1 MHERGLRR
9 FFLPGLLVCFFLS
22 GAAGLIYQVVWS
34 KALGLVFGH
43 TAYAVATVLA
53 VFLGGLAAGSA
64 WISRWSERWP
74 RPIALYGSLEFGVG
88 ATGALSL
95 VGLAGV
101 RAIYVAAYPFAGGHG
116 ALLVALRF
124 FGTALVLFLP
134 TFLMGGTLPVL
145 IRGLAHS
152 SAELGPRLARLYW
165 VNSAGAV
172 VGTLVAGFLFL
183 PELGLKL
190 TLGIAVALNLIAG
203 CIAVVLSR
211 GELAAAPAT
220 AAQTS
225 ENLRAENRPASPAMS
240 SRLLFTCFALV
251 GASAM
256 AYEIGWTRL
265 LSTQFGDSTYSF
277 TLMLA
282 TFIVGI
288 VLGSALFEVWNRRHQ
303 ATRMTFAVTQT
314 LIAVAAI
321 GFLVFFTRVIE
332 ILPSILSASQGAF
345 GGLVLAQFALSAL
358 AMLPAAVVFGFNF
371 PAVVLLVAGGRSSA
385 VLGDAEIVGRAYA
398 WNTVGAVCG
407 AISTGFWL
415 LPKLGSFHLLA
426 ATVAVNLGLAALLSV
441 AGTPRKWL
449 AFATNIALVAAVAA
463 IGFSNY
469 FYDPAVAVFNT
480 TLYWNHYERPLPLT
494 VPEKARLV
502 DVKYFAEG
510 LNATIAVTQT
520 DNYIALQTNGKVDA
534 SNHDI
539 STQLLLGHLGALM
552 HPPRS
557 ALVIGFGSG
566 MTASVL
572 TRYPEI
578 ERVDCVE
585 IEPAVM
591 GAAPLL
597 TQLNRNVLQ
606 DPRVHIIIDDARNF
620 LFTTGEH
627 YDLIVS
633 EPSNPWIA
641 GVATLFTREFYRAAQ
656 AHLAPGGVF
665 VQWVQAYSLFPDD
678 LKMVLATFLSEFQR
692 ASLWHG
698 NATDL
703 ILMAPGATSSDML
716 NRTRTLFTNPGLHD
730 DFKQLG
736 MDGPAGLFAFYM
748 LDDAGLRKF
757 SAGARLNTDDLT
769 LLEYHAPRSL
779 LVQGLEENNRRD
791 ILRAQQNAL
800 PGDLPANLRDATL
813 AAAAATCLNLQDTS
827 GADRFVRGLGSSP
840 ATLDAAIVR
849 GRAALAHSDYESAA
863 SAFSVALAIDPSSI
877 EAAWGRAETDRRSRD
892 NEKARQ
898 ELLQILQRDPNNQR
912 VLTSLEQLAKDSS
925 LWPQAEYFQLK
936 LIALDPRGAASSAYA
951 ELAELLL
958 RVGDLDNAYRALQDS
973 LARDPYN
980 FQTQINLGELL
991 YRQKNWA
998 QARQHLEFVRRFFPD
1013 GDAATYSLLYE
1024 VDNALG
1030 DPRAAADAVHFGL
1043 RIFPDNSDLQRLKL
1057 LL

>member
-1 MHERGLRR
+1 MQERPVHR
-9 FFLPGLLVCFFLS
+9 FVPPGLLVCFFLS

-53 VFLGGLAAGSA
+53 VFLGGLAAGAA
-64 WISRWSERWP
+64 WLSRLSERWP
-74 RPIALYGSLEFGVG
+74 RPVAFYGGLELGVAG
-88 ATGALSL
+88 TGAVSL
-95 VGLAGV
+95 AGLAGV
-101 RAIYVAAYPFAGGHG
+101 RAVYLTAYPFAGGHA
-116 ALLVALRF
+116 ALLVALRVV
-124 FGTALVLFLP
+124 GTALVLFIP

-145 IRGLAHS
+145 IRGLARR
-152 SAELGPRLARLYW
+152 SAEVGPRLARLYW

-172 VGTLVAGFLFL
+172 AGTLAAGFFFL
-183 PELGLKL
+183 PVLGLKL
-190 TLGIAVALNLIAG
+190 TLGIAVVLNLVAG
-203 CIAVVLSR
+203 SLAVTLSR
-211 GELAAAPAT
+211 GESTAAPAI
-220 AAQTS
+220 AAQAS
-225 ENLRAENRPASPAMS
+225 EKLRMEGESVSPATG
-240 SRLLFTCFALV
+240 SRFLLICFAIV
-251 GASAM
+251 GATAM
-256 AYEIGWTRL
+256 SYEIGWTRL
-265 LSTQFGDSTYSF
+265 LSTQVGDSTYSF

-282 TFIVGI
+282 TFIAGI
-288 VLGSALFEVWNRRHQ
+288 VLGSALFEAWNRRYQ

-314 LIAVAAI
+314 LTAAAAL
-321 GFLVFFTRVIE
+321 GFLIFFTRVIE
-332 ILPSILSASQGAF
+332 VLPFILSASRGSF

-358 AMLPAAVVFGFNF
+358 AMLPAATVFGFNF
-371 PAVVLLVAGGRSSA
+371 PAVALLVTGRQSSN
-385 VLGDAEIVGRAYA
+385 VSGDAETIGQAYA
-398 WNTVGAVCG
+398 WNTIGAVAG
-407 AISTGFWL
+407 AIATGFWL

-426 ATVAVNLGLAALLSV
+426 ATVAVNLGLSALLSV
-441 AGTPRKWL
+441 AAAPRKWL
-449 AFATNIALVAAVAA
+449 SFAVNIALLAAVAA
-463 IGFSNY
+463 TGFSNY
-469 FYDPAVAVFNT
+469 FYDSSVAVFNT
-480 TLYWNHYERPLPLT
+480 ALYWNHYQRPLPLT
-494 VPEKARLV
+494 IAEKARLV
-502 DVKYFAEG
+502 DVKYLAEG

-520 DNYIALQTNGKVDA
+520 DNYLALQTNGKVDA

-552 HPPRS
+552 HPPRN

-572 TRYPEI
+572 TRYPEL
-578 ERVDCVE
+578 ERVDCIE

-597 TQLNRNVLQ
+597 SQLNRNVLQ

-620 LFTTGEH
+620 LFTTNQR

-656 AHLAPGGVF
+656 AHLAAGGVF

-678 LKMVLATFLSEFQR
+678 LRMVLATFLSEFQR
-692 ASLWHG
+692 ATLWHG

-703 ILMAPGATSSDML
+703 ILVAPSAPASEIL
-716 NRTRTLFTNPGLHD
+716 NRTRALFMNPGLHE
-730 DFKQLG
+730 DFEQLG
-736 MDGPAGLFAFYM
+736 MEDPAGLFAFYM

-757 SAGARLNTDDLT
+757 SSGARLNTDDLT

-779 LVQGLEENNRRD
+779 LIQGLEETNRRD
-791 ILRAQQNAL
+791 IFLSQQDAL
-800 PGDLPANLRDATL
+800 PEDFPANLRDATL
-813 AAAAATCLNLQDTS
+813 TAAAATCLNLQDAG
-827 GADRFVRGLGSSP
+827 GADHFVRSLGNSP
-840 ATLDAAIVR
+840 VTLRTAIVR
-849 GRAALAHSDYESAA
+849 GRVALAYSNYESASSSFDAALAINPA
-863 SAFSVALAIDPSSI
+863 SI
-877 EAAWGRAETDRRSRD
+877 EASWGRAETDRRSGS

-898 ELLQILQRDPNNQR
+898 ELLQILERDPNNTR

-936 LIALDPRGAASSAYA
+936 LIALDPRGASARAYA

-958 RVGDLDNAYRALQDS
+958 RVGDLDNAYRAMQDC
-973 LARDPYN
+973 LVRDPYN
-980 FQTQINLGELL
+980 FQTQINLGVLL

-1013 GDAATYSLLYE
+1013 GDATTYSLLYE

-1030 DPRAAADAVHFGL
+1030 DPRAAAAAVHFGL
-1043 RIFPDNSDLQRLKL
+1043 RIFPANSDLQRLKL